1 MDTLAQSLISS
12 REDEISRNFKTE
24 EHKLDLYKPDRIT

>member
-1 MDTLAQSLISS
+1 MDTLAESLISS

-24 EHKLDLYKPDRIT
+24 EHKLDLCRLGRIT